1 MLVDLYHLFLA
12 SRARDN
18 GYNQPGAAELVLW
31 TAFTK
36 TRDARRSLASRRSR
50 CCGWIRGGGTEM
62 QLRVGRSRDEAARD
76 ERRSG
81 DSARAFSRSAMN
93 RAKAGPT

>member
-18 GYNQPGAAELVLW
+18 GHNQPGAAELVLW

-36 TRDARRSLASRRSR
+36 TRDARRSLR
-50 CCGWIRGGGTEM
+50 
-62 QLRVGRSRDEAARD
+62 RVGRAAAAGYVVA
-76 ERRSG
+76 ERRCSCG
-81 DSARAFSRSAMN
+81 WDVLVTKRRATSD
-93 RAKAGPT
+93 GPATPRGRFRGLP

>member
-1 MLVDLYHLFLA
+1 MLVDLYHFFLA
-12 SRARDN
+12 SRARQRL
-18 GYNQPGAAELVLW
+18 QP
-31 TAFTK
+31 
-36 TRDARRSLASRRSR
+36 TRCGRTCSVDGVHQNARREAIPSSRRSR